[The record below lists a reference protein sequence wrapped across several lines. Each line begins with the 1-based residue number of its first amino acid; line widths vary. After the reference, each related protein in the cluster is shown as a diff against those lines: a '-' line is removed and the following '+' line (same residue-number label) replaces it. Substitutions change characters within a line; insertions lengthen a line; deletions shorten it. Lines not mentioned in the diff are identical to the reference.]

1 MMTKHAP
8 AAAFEDDGDPDDQ
21 TVARRG
27 RPVGDRESK
36 RNELLR
42 AGIATIAELGYSGA
56 SLRKVASRAG
66 HTTGAVTYYFQNK
79 EAMVRAI
86 LEHLFDEWD
95 TLLDIGGAVGD
106 LRQRFRRWKEMNT
119 DSDQWMAQFQLL
131 AQARHEPALAE
142 IYQRRYSAYRARLT
156 ATVAMQQRSGEVR
169 DDIAADIIADQIA
182 ALADGW
188 AMMFPIEPERFVGTR
203 MDELTDAVLKMI
215 EPPAK
220 AVRR

>member
-1 MMTKHAP
+1 MMDEHVS
-8 AAAFEDDGDPDDQ
+8 AAAFEEAGGPEGQ
-21 TVARRG
+21 TAARRG

-95 TLLDIGGAVGD
+95 TLLEMGEEVGD
-106 LRQRFRRWKEMNT
+106 LKQRFRRWWEMNS

-142 IYQRRYSAYRARLT
+142 IYQRRYAAYRAKLT
-156 ATVAMQQRSGEVR
+156 LTIAKQQRSGEVR
-169 DDIAADIIADQIA
+169 DDIAADILADQIA

-188 AMMFPIEPERFVGTR
+188 AMMFPIEPERFIAGR
-203 MDELTDAVLKMI
+203 LDALTDAIVKMI
-215 EPPAK
+215 EPPVK
-220 AVRR
+220 ISR